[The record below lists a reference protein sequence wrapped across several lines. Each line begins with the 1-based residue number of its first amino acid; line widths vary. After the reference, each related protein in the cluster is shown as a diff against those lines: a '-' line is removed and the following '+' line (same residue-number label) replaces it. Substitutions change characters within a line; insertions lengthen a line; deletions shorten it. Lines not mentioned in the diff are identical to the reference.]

1 MDTQDH
7 HSFRLL
13 REIETGQ
20 DVSQRR
26 LASSA
31 GIALGLTN
39 LLVRRLAKK
48 GFVKVVRVRP
58 NRVRYLIT
66 PAGLRE
72 IARMSR
78 EYLRDSVRRYADARA
93 RIQGRFERLSAEWPR
108 DGNPAQ
114 KRIAFYGAGELAEIG
129 YVCLQAT
136 DFTLVAVADTARIQ
150 PFFGLPVLR
159 PASLAGL
166 RGTFDRLVVMSS
178 DQADRVRLELEE
190 LQFPP
195 EILFW
200 I

>member
-7 HSFRLL
+7 YSFRLL
-13 REIETGQ
+13 REIEAGQ

-78 EYLRDSVRRYADARA
+78 EYLWDSVRRYADARE
-93 RIQGRFERLSAEWPR
+93 RIQDRFQLLSAEWPR
-108 DGNPAQ
+108 AGAPAE

-136 DFTLVAVADTARIQ
+136 DFKLVAVADASRVK
-150 PFFGLPVLR
+150 PFFGLPVVQPALLPELR
-159 PASLAGL
+159 D
-166 RGTFDRLVVMSS
+166 RFDRIVVISS
-178 DQADRVRLELEE
+178 DHTDRIRLELEQ
-190 LQFPP
+190 LQIPA
-195 EILFW
+195 EIVFW

>member
-7 HSFRLL
+7 YSFRLL
-13 REIETGQ
+13 TEIEAGQ
-20 DVSQRR
+20 ALSQRG
-26 LASSA
+26 LASNA

-48 GFVKVVRVRP
+48 GFVKIVRVRP

-72 IARMSR
+72 IARISR

-93 RIQGRFERLSAEWPR
+93 RIQDRFERLSAEWPLDR
-108 DGNPAQ
+108 AHPE

-136 DFTLVAVADTARIQ
+136 DFKLIAVADATRVQ
-150 PFFGLPVLR
+150 PFFGLPVVQ
-159 PASLAGL
+159 PASLAQL
-166 RGTFDRLVVMSS
+166 RGSFDRLVVISS
-178 DQADRVRLELEE
+178 DQADTIRMELEQ
-190 LQFPP
+190 LHIPP